1 MLNPSILHL
10 ANTLN
15 TFHPRT
21 PVSYLQVANYFRN
34 ASMDIIKRVT
44 REIEQSLGSKGL
56 TPDAIKQRPVEE
68 NADTTLL
75 LIEVKGVPSSVG
87 HHFIALPLTEM
98 CKARIMMMAN
108 GCHILNVSMVCDEL
122 AEARYIA
129 LPYGTMVSDM
139 SSEEVLSLDRQVE
152 NIVLRVGSSGL
163 AFSKIYDIGGSPSG
177 FLTETVPLESI
188 YEATDTLIVHSSYQ

>member
-21 PVSYLQVANYFRN
+21 PVSYLQLANYFRN

-44 REIEQSLGSKGL
+44 REIELSLGRQGL
-56 TPDAIKQRPVEE
+56 TPDTIRQRPVD
-68 NADTTLL
+68 DTARTILL
-75 LIEVKGVPSSVG
+75 LIAVKGVPSSAG
-87 HHFIALPLTEM
+87 HHFIALPLTEI

-108 GCHILNVSMVCDEL
+108 GCNTLNVSMVCDEHPD
-122 AEARYIA
+122 ARYIA

-152 NIVLRVGSSGL
+152 NSVLRVGNSGL
-163 AFSKIYDIGGSPSG
+163 AFSKIYDVGGSPSG
-177 FLTETVPLESI
+177 FLSETVPLESV
-188 YEATDTLIVHSSYQ
+188 YEATETLVVHSGY